1 MSVLDIFLIV
11 LIITATATC
20 LYLILA
26 LRKLVGQIDEL
37 HKDIKQLVDHTI
49 PVLKNLN
56 EVTLRAN
63 RIVSSAEDYWEG
75 IERSIENVR
84 MKFTNLRSMRRFDG
98 TEFPARNIIQ
108 NLKAFSKGIAAFW
121 QEFKR
126 R

>member
-1 MSVLDIFLIV
+1 MSVIEIFLTI

-20 LYLILA
+20 GYLIISLK
-26 LRKLVGQIDEL
+26 KLVNQVDEL

-56 EVTLRAN
+56 EVTLKAN
-63 RIVSSAEDYWEG
+63 RIVSSAEDFWEG

-84 MKFTNLRSMRRFDG
+84 MKFSNLRSMRGFDG
-98 TEFPARNIIQ
+98 AELPARHIIQ
-108 NLKAFSKGIAAFW
+108 NIKAFSKGIAAFW